1 MKISKIHVNFSVL
14 TKIPRNLFEVITI
27 FLLILVMIYIQPDK
41 SSLNEL
47 IPIFGLYGVVII
59 RLIPLF
65 TQINQNVQMIDSQII
80 KLMK

>member
-1 MKISKIHVNFSVL
+1 MKRFKNSCKFFCIN
-14 TKIPRNLFEVITI
+14 KIPRNLFGSNYN
-27 FLLILVMIYIQPDK
+27 FLTDPSNEYIQPDK

-65 TQINQNVQMIDSQII
+65 TKS
-80 KLMK
+80 KKFK